1 MYWSENLTHSQAITS
16 EMFQLLQTFFFFLV
30 SWLLQLVKLDGLIVG
45 VKMSPALF
53 VGFLRDR

>member
-16 EMFQLLQTFFFFLV
+16 EMFQLLQTSLFLV